1 MNTRTDGMSCMHL
14 FPNILAILIYLSKM
28 FYKLILIQLID
39 VICIITFYIT
49 NQNLM
54 LLNQNIQLFVYQYWM
69 SLSTK
74 FMTANYP

>member
-54 LLNQNIQLFVYQYWM
+54 LLNQNIQLFDYQYWM

-74 FMTANYP
+74 IMTANYP

>member
-74 FMTANYP
+74 FMMANYP